1 MEDTYVQNG
10 NKQLLFFIIN
20 ANTVIIPDKIIN
32 PQHSRID
39 TLFKYDHGLVQIISF
54 MLISNSYRVIG
65 TSKITPINATDC
77 EKHCADCML
86 FKFDIP
92 LITGIIKI

>member
-1 MEDTYVQNG
+1 MENTNVQNE
-10 NKQLLFFIIN
+10 NIQLLFFIIN
-20 ANTVIIPDKIIN
+20 ANTVIIPDKMIN
-32 PQHSRID
+32 PLHSRID
-39 TLFKYDHGLVQIISF
+39 KVFKYDHVFVQITSF

-65 TSKITPINATDC
+65 TSRIIPVNATDC

-92 LITGIIKI
+92 LIIGIIKI

>member
-1 MEDTYVQNG
+1 MENTNVQKG
-10 NKQLLFFIIN
+10 NIQLLFFIII

-32 PQHSRID
+32 PLHSRIETD
-39 TLFKYDHGLVQIISF
+39 FKYDHVFVQIISF

-65 TSKITPINATDC
+65 TSRITPVNATDC
-77 EKHCADCML
+77 EKHCADCIL
-86 FKFDIP
+86 FKFDTP